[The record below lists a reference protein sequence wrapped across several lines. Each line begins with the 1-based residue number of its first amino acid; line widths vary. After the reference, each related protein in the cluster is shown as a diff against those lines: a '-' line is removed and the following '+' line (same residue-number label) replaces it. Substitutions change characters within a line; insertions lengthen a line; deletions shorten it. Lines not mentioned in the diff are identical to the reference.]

1 MSSATSKVS
10 PRLGRSKASSTSN
23 RASTPRS
30 RAFSRAFAIAVAE
43 MSMPSASAPCAAASS
58 VCSPVPQPTSIT
70 RPASSSAANR
80 GCGRPMSQGGVP
92 RYASSRAR
100 SVLLAR
106 DRGDIRGDV
115 LRVLPGDEIR
125 GHLRRDLRLRLPA
138 AERARAEADLVEND
152 VLDRA
157 LLEVLCAV
165 ARERVVEVGT
175 DRRGRAGSRERVA
188 RSALSR
194 GLEELLAVR
203 HVDVRGRAPARAAAG
218 REQRRSADED
228 QPGEDAAHHYAG
240 GVLPVV
246 PSAATASSRV
256 GWIVKTR
263 SRPVISKIF
272 VMFRSLQTSESWPS
286 LERRRFTAPT
296 STPRVVE
303 SMNVVPL
310 KSTMTS
316 LRRWPITSSSCCLNS
331 GAV

>member
-1 MSSATSKVS
+1 MSSATSNVS

-30 RAFSRAFAIAVAE
+30 RAFSRAFAIAFAE
-43 MSMPSASAPCAAASS
+43 MSMPSASAPCAAAIN

-70 RPASSSAANR
+70 RPVSSSAANR
-80 GCGRPMSQGGVP
+80 GCGRPMSQGGGAP
-92 RYASSRAR
+92 RYESSQSR

-165 ARERVVEVGT
+165 ARECVVEVGT
-175 DRRGRAGSRERVA
+175 DRRGRAGSRERVT

-203 HVDVRGRAPARAAAG
+203 HVDVRGRAPARTAAG

-246 PSAATASSRV
+246 P
-256 GWIVKTR
+256 
-263 SRPVISKIF
+263 
-272 VMFRSLQTSESWPS
+272 
-286 LERRRFTAPT
+286 
-296 STPRVVE
+296 
-303 SMNVVPL
+303 
-310 KSTMTS
+310 
-316 LRRWPITSSSCCLNS
+316 
-331 GAV
+331 